1 MKPEKSSFRI
11 IIAIQQSK
19 WLLYL
24 FCNVSVNSF
33 EKITVDEHVNRS

>member
-1 MKPEKSSFRI
+1 MKPDKSSFRI
-11 IIAIQQSK
+11 ITVIN

-24 FCNVSVNSF
+24 FCNVSANSF